1 MTTNYKK
8 VFTFKG
14 YFERMVT
21 TKKGKNMEKKETCV
35 MSVRLEKDTKKQL
48 ERLANEMDTSVNK
61 FVGVALK
68 LGLLLISASEGNVNL
83 K

>member
-1 MTTNYKK
+1 
-8 VFTFKG
+8 
-14 YFERMVT
+14 
-21 TKKGKNMEKKETCV
+21 MEKKETCV
-35 MSVRLEKDTKKQL
+35 MSVRLDKETKEQL
-48 ERLANEMDTSVNK
+48 ERLSKEMDTSVNK

>member
-1 MTTNYKK
+1 
-8 VFTFKG
+8 
-14 YFERMVT
+14 
-21 TKKGKNMEKKETCV
+21 MEKKETCV
-35 MSVRLEKDTKKQL
+35 MSVRLEKETKEQL
-48 ERLANEMDTSVNK
+48 ERLASEMNSSVNK

>member
-1 MTTNYKK
+1 
-8 VFTFKG
+8 
-14 YFERMVT
+14 
-21 TKKGKNMEKKETCV
+21 MEKKETCV
-35 MSVRLEKDTKKQL
+35 MSVRLEKDTKEQL
-48 ERLANEMDTSVNK
+48 ERLASEMDSSVNK

>member
-1 MTTNYKK
+1 
-8 VFTFKG
+8 
-14 YFERMVT
+14 
-21 TKKGKNMEKKETCV
+21 MEKKETCV
-35 MSVRLEKDTKKQL
+35 MSVRLEKDIKEQL
-48 ERLANEMDTSVNK
+48 EMLSSEMNTSVNK